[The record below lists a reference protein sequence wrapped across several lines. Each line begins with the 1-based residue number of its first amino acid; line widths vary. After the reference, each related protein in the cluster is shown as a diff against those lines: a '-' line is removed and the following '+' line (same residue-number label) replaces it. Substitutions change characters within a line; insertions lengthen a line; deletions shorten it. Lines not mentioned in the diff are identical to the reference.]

1 MNYIISGLTNAQAQ
15 VVAELFPS
23 QLTAKAIGFDS
34 VEQMQETIATLRVER
49 ERSASHRKRSTGSLI
64 AKINKCVASPMSY
77 RAGVSA
83 QHPPKKEAEADEMV
97 ISCTKAQV
105 SLLRDVAPLQSVRW
119 ASISASRT
127 ECFIH
132 RTNKHDVAQQLR
144 GMYRLERERNVKRVI
159 STFLTKLGAELEAIE
174 KVVARRSDAARD
186 LMTYL
191 CEKEGIALDTSE
203 KDLVAMLDPADAPLL
218 IAEAQRLAKWVKS
231 SARVC
236 EQLIA
241 VLSEIKI
248 DVADVPKPAPLPTSQ
263 LSLFVEEEGPTAE
276 DLAAIEAEEEAAEE
290 EDYQLDDLVALTPWA
305 QLSKKAMQTAV
316 VPDYSEV
323 DEPEED
329 NSWVDNV
336 RDEDQWQEQER
347 DWESLDDLDE
357 DDDDD
362 DDDWEDDYTG
372 WLVISNMAACVDH
385 FGYEALKKLGAYD
398 WDGDMVVFK
407 DPEERDIFCNELDLV
422 LDELEDNA
430 ELRKELDR
438 LAGAQNLN
446 TV

>member
-23 QLTAKAIGFDS
+23 QLTSKAIGFDS

-64 AKINKCVASPMSY
+64 AKINKCAASPMSF

-248 DVADVPKPAPLPTSQ
+248 DVADVPTPAPLPTSQ
-263 LSLFVEEEGPTAE
+263 LSLFVEPTAE
-276 DLAAIEAEEEAAEE
+276 DLAAIEAEEEAEEE

-323 DEPEED
+323 DDAEPED

-336 RDEDQWQEQER
+336 RDGDGWQEQER

-357 DDDDD
+357 DGD

-372 WLVISNMAACVDH
+372 WLVISNMAACLDH
-385 FGYEALKKLGAYD
+385 FGYSALKALGAAE

-407 DPEERDIFCNELDLV
+407 DPEERDCFCNDLDLE

-430 ELRKELDR
+430 EMVMELNR
-438 LAGAQNLN
+438 LARAQNLN
-446 TV
+446 AV